1 MGEEGWIVWRLVV
14 KWPGSEK
21 FKADASYVSDR
32 AFCLECKL
40 RNRHESSG
48 SCCKSF
54 TDTDTWR
61 VFLWA
66 GSKGVINFP
75 RIFFTQ
81 MWSLVPV
88 GFKRSHRI
96 HLGWW
101 STGSPQLQLF
111 QLSQHSYVNNCRFIS
126 SLAYFPWNMTLKYKM
141 KLSEGPWDKILHS
154 KSRTQF
160 FCTVLAARLLKR
172 WYQSSGRSF
181 RDVFVKTALES

>member
-101 STGSPQLQLF
+101 STGSAKLQPF
-111 QLSQHSYVNNCRFIS
+111 QLSQHSHVTNCRLIS
-126 SLAYFPWNMTLKYKM
+126 SSAYFPLNITLKYIM
-141 KLSEGPWDKILHS
+141 HLSESYILSRRHS
-154 KSRTQF
+154 VFRKKKYFWSGG
-160 FCTVLAARLLKR
+160 LSLGAIH
-172 WYQSSGRSF
+172 QSSESSF
-181 RDVFVKTALES
+181 RDFFVKITKES